1 MRFITQHREYAG
13 IVKARLVIRS
23 EHFYAA
29 VHPSNE
35 EFAMGI
41 TISRKVGKAHTRN
54 LLKRRIKAW
63 VRLESV
69 AFPPGYK
76 LNLVAKPGAGE
87 LTWLDLCNELSAL
100 ISKLATP

>member
-1 MRFITQHREYAG
+1 M
-13 IVKARLVIRS
+13 VKARLVIRS

-29 VHPSNE
+29 VHPSSD

-63 VRLESV
+63 VRLGIV
-69 AFPPGYK
+69 DFPPCFK

-87 LTWLDLCNELSAL
+87 LAWPDLCNELTAL
-100 ISKLATP
+100 ISKLTAQ